1 MRYVA
6 RSFLTNDISRCSH
19 GALSP
24 CCIDRN
30 APTERGDYSA
40 RAFEI
45 TFRIFVTHYHL
56 GLPLPSR
63 RSVRLLCL
71 AIFIL
76 LAASSF
82 AEEKGSAEQMLAH
95 LDRIRLPAR
104 SFVTELSITDFRQGK
119 KEREGTFRL
128 YLRRTPNGFDSL
140 AVCLTPMGDR
150 NKLLLSKGER
160 LWFYDPRSARAV
172 PVSPSQF
179 RSHSFVLDLFGSPLS
194 SSYSAELEGEG
205 TTTDLAR
212 HEIMANRLKLTSR
225 GRGRSGTTIRY
236 WLDKE
241 NSRPLKAEMFTSSG
255 KLLRTVYYSEFRN
268 VLGEQRPA
276 RLVVVNPVETSVNEV
291 KFSSFSYH
299 DTPDP
304 VFEETQL
311 PGALMVLK

>member
-1 MRYVA
+1 MRA
-6 RSFLTNDISRCSH
+6 R
-19 GALSP
+19 P
-24 CCIDRN
+24 
-30 APTERGDYSA
+30 
-40 RAFEI
+40 RANLD
-45 TFRIFVTHYHL
+45 H
-56 GLPLPSR
+56 PAA
-63 RSVRLLCL
+63 LLCL
-71 AIFIL
+71 AFFLL

-82 AEEKGSAEQMLAH
+82 GEDKNSAEQVLAQ

-104 SFVTELSITDFRQGK
+104 SFVAELSITDFRQGK

-128 YLRRTPNGFDSL
+128 YSRRTPNGFDSL
-140 AVCLTPMGDR
+140 AVCLTPAGDR

-179 RSHSFVLDLFGSPLS
+179 RSHSFVLDLFGSALS

-205 TTTDLAR
+205 STTDLAR
-212 HEIMANRLKLTSR
+212 REITAMSLKLTLR
-225 GRGRSGTTIRY
+225 GRGKTGVVRY

-268 VLGEQRPA
+268 VLGEQRPT

-291 KFSSFSYH
+291 KFTNFSYH
-299 DTPDP
+299 ETPDP

-311 PGALMVLK
+311 PGAVTLLK